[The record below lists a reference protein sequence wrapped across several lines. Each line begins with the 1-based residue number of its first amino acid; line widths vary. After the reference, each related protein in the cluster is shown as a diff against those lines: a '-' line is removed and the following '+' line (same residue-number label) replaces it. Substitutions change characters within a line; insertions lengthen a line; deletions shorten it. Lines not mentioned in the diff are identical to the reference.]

1 MSETWD
7 EDAAEAAA
15 ARARFLSP
23 TCGPIAITT
32 TRSRPRTPFAIA
44 PATLR
49 GTEVVDTV
57 STVLALR
64 ASPVPR
70 ASQRDTRS
78 AQSFEPGS
86 AMTLWNVGCTPR
98 GGGWESSSEKRA

>member
-7 EDAAEAAA
+7 EDARQKRRR
-15 ARARFLSP
+15 RALLSL